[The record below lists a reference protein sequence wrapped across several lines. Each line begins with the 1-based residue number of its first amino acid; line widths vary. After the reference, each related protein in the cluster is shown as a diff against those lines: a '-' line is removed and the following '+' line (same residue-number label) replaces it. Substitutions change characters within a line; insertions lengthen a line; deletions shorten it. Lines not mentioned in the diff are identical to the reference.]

1 MNIQK
6 FEFDAVMI
14 CFERLN
20 LGPVETG
27 PKLSRKAACTIQLG
41 LLTYYLL
48 AATNKNILLF
58 CMYSCCSEPIA
69 K

>member
-41 LLTYYLL
+41 LLI